1 MWACRTDSEQILP
14 PQHALVFRVALG
26 CLADFIGWEEWAVPW
41 ESGLSAFDRLTAGQ
55 QQAVLATVGRALL
68 QPQAPAPRVSAVL
81 AAAVHTIYDTLL
93 SLIETDILCEKS
105 SLGLRQ
111 QVLAALEEMEYWS
124 PVRAGR
130 SAQEAPIEPLAP
142 ACDDREQWAYLIGV
156 LREEVLEDEDYALED
171 NLIDLEPSTAAAV
184 KRLLA
189 IDRDYFVTVPEDPT
203 PERLVELRQEL
214 LALRGDEPH
223 SDPNS
228 LPDAPEDDF
237 DW

>member
-1 MWACRTDSEQILP
+1 MWARRTDAAMILP
-14 PQHALVFRVALG
+14 PRQARVFRSALG
-26 CLADFIGWEEWAVPW
+26 CLADFIGWDDRARPW

-93 SLIETDILCEKS
+93 SLIETDLLCERN

-130 SAQEAPIEPLAP
+130 SAPEASLEPL
-142 ACDDREQWAYLIGV
+142 
-156 LREEVLEDEDYALED
+156 
-171 NLIDLEPSTAAAV
+171 
-184 KRLLA
+184 
-189 IDRDYFVTVPEDPT
+189 
-203 PERLVELRQEL
+203 
-214 LALRGDEPH
+214 
-223 SDPNS
+223 
-228 LPDAPEDDF
+228 
-237 DW
+237 